1 MSLKLL
7 KDRRADLGMAILMIT
22 HDLGG
27 VANMADEIVV
37 MYRGEVMEA
46 GTVDQIFGDPRHPY
60 LKALLRAVPRF
71 NMDRGER
78 LEPIRP
84 IRSEGG
90 ELLARREPWPEGA
103 DAAGALLEV
112 KGATK
117 RFSVRRSDFGG
128 GPDGEILAV
137 DDVSFRLRRGECL
150 GLVGESGCG
159 KTTLSKMLMRALTPD
174 TGSIR
179 FNDRGQMIDVLAL
192 GDRELKAFRR
202 RMQFVF
208 QDPFSSLN
216 PRMTVFD
223 IVTEPLVIH
232 GIGDRDHRR
241 RPFHRRR
248 AGALQQPVGHG
259 DRPPEGA
266 RHQGAGAEQLRDAAT
281 GGLSQGAA
289 QD

>member
-1 MSLKLL
+1 
-7 KDRRADLGMAILMIT
+7 
-22 HDLGG
+22 
-27 VANMADEIVV
+27 
-37 MYRGEVMEA
+37 
-46 GTVDQIFGDPRHPY
+46 
-60 LKALLRAVPRF
+60 
-71 NMDRGER
+71 MDRGER

-241 RPFHRRR
+241 EMAKDLMRLVGLDAR
-248 AGALQQPVGHG
+248 ALQRYPHSFSGGQRQRIGIARALALRPDIVICDEPVSALDVPVQAQVLNLLTDLRRELGLTYLFISHNLG
-259 DRPPEGA
+259 VVGYIADRIMVKCRGRIVVTAP
-266 RHQGAGAEQLRDAAT
+266 RDPIGRAH
-281 GGLSQGAA
+281 
-289 QD
+289 D